1 MAAWVKAW
9 LTDRTQRVSV
19 RGKFSSWQQVLSGVP
34 QGSVLGP
41 VLFTIFINDLDSS
54 VTRQQIIKKFA
65 DDTKV
70 AQVLNGRGGAAE
82 DPGQPVRVGEN
93 MGISLQC

>member
-9 LTDRTQRVSV
+9 LTGRSQRVSV

-41 VLFTIFINDLDSS
+41 VLFSIFINDLDC
-54 VTRQQIIKKFA
+54 TATAQQIIKKFA

-70 AQVLNGRGGAAE
+70 AQVINGSEDAAE
-82 DPGQPVRVGEN
+82 
-93 MGISLQC
+93 LQRTLDKLCK

>member
-1 MAAWVKAW
+1 M
-9 LTDRTQRVSV
+9 
-19 RGKFSSWQQVLSGVP
+19 
-34 QGSVLGP
+34 GP

-70 AQVLNGRGGAAE
+70 AQVLNGPEDAE
-82 DPGQPVRVGEN
+82 ELQRTLDSLCEWARTWGMAFNGEKCHIMHLGLN
-93 MGISLQC
+93 NQRQE